1 VYKKVYTLENFIKY
15 LILVLYNILFYS
27 IIKIQKGDFMSA
39 SDDITNLVLKKLDE
53 NVNGLRWADLYSAI
67 RIEYPN
73 MKNGTIVGG
82 IRNFYNRNTSSV
94 YKPDKGLYKLLKYQN
109 DNPQNVI
116 ISNLQNNVSPPSNTQ
131 PASAKEED
139 FYESFVAWL
148 VNDQEECTKAKE
160 LGGNIFGGK
169 WGTPDVI
176 GVSKSLPTDIIEKD
190 IEITSVEIKLA
201 QNELITAFGQACSY
215 KLFSHKVYLVIPQQ
229 SNSEEISRLDSL
241 CYLFG
246 IGLVLF
252 DNTNSNIPNYQ
263 LKNRAQKG
271 EPDNYYLNKNIEK
284 AKDFFNELLS

>member
-1 VYKKVYTLENFIKY
+1 
-15 LILVLYNILFYS
+15 
-27 IIKIQKGDFMSA
+27 MSA
-39 SDDITNLVLKKLDE
+39 SDDIINLALKKLDE

-67 RIEYPN
+67 RTEYPN
-73 MKNGTIVGG
+73 MKNGTIVSG
-82 IRNFYNRNTSSV
+82 IRKFYKKNTSSV

-109 DNPQNVI
+109 DNSQNTGI
-116 ISNLQNNVSPPSNTQ
+116 QSSQSSTIPSSTNQMT
-131 PASAKEED
+131 STKEED
-139 FYESFVAWL
+139 FYESFSAWL

-229 SNSEEISRLDSL
+229 SNSEEILRLDSL

-252 DNTNSNIPNYQ
+252 DNTNSNMPNYQ

>member
-1 VYKKVYTLENFIKY
+1 
-15 LILVLYNILFYS
+15 
-27 IIKIQKGDFMSA
+27 MSA
-39 SDDITNLVLKKLDE
+39 LDDITNLLLKKLDE
-53 NVNGLRWADLYSAI
+53 NVNGLRWTDLYSAI

-82 IRNFYNRNTSSV
+82 IRSFYNKNTDSI

-109 DNPQNVI
+109 AAIQIV
-116 ISNLQNNVSPPSNTQ
+116 QNNANPPLNVQSPSV
-131 PASAKEED
+131 KEED
-139 FYESFVAWL
+139 FYESFAAWL
-148 VNDQEECTKAKE
+148 VNDQEECTRAKE

-190 IEITSVEIKLA
+190 IEITSVEIKFA
-201 QNELITAFGQACSY
+201 PNELITAFGQACSY

-252 DNTNSNIPNYQ
+252 DNTNPNIPNYQ

-284 AKDFFNELLS
+284 AKHFFNELLS